1 VEKDDKEILLKEIE
15 DLREQVTDL
24 RRRLRPTQED
34 VLSMIRRRKVITL
47 TELRKEF
54 PQLWGGSLTRLFQE
68 LFSSDRYRVI
78 RSLGGRKVST
88 VIAYFQTNSIPGDP
102 SLLAFDYFQRIPLG
116 KVEVKV
122 SDVGKRYRELVGKQG
137 SFEGIMETYNLDR
150 DKAYEVWTEVDR
162 LFRDRIEFSK
172 NGKKAFRRK
181 Y

>member
-122 SDVGKRYRELVGKQG
+122 SDLGKRYRELVGKQG